1 MTEPHRVVVVGAG
14 MGGLV
19 AALKLAHGGM
29 HVTVVERAAQAGGKL
44 REVMVGDAAIDAGP
58 TVFTMRWV
66 FEELMQSIGEDL
78 SACLPL
84 QRAEVLA
91 RHAWRGGAC
100 LDLYADMRRTVD
112 AISAFSSPAEGAR
125 YQAFCER
132 TQRITQA
139 LEKSFLRGSKPNPV
153 SLMWR
158 SGLQGLTSVGDIAP
172 WSTMWRELGRHFD
185 DPRLR
190 QLFGRYATYCGS
202 SPFEAPATLMLVA
215 HVEREGVWLVDGGMR
230 RIAACLQRLAEARG
244 AQFLLGQG
252 VTEVLQD
259 GGRAVGVRLQ
269 SGDTLR
275 AGSVVFNGDV
285 AAVARGLQGLNGD
298 PPRPQGP
305 LTSGSVAVGT
315 RSLAALTWHLKA
327 PAYGMPLSRHNVLF
341 SDDYTAEFDDL
352 RRHARLPQQPTAYV
366 CASDRS
372 AADADDVA
380 TSSAPQ
386 RLMVLVNAPPLGDGV
401 AGSEDDA
408 FTSDQV
414 NACREATFA
423 QMARCGLT
431 IPFDGA
437 TSVTTTP
444 RDFARL
450 FPATGG
456 ALYGQASHGWL
467 ASFTRPGSRSAL
479 PGLYLAG
486 GSTHPGPGVPMA
498 ALSGVQAAASVLA
511 DSPSGARKRA

>member
-19 AALKLAHGGM
+19 AALKLAHAGLQ
-29 HVTVVERAAQAGGKL
+29 VTVVERAAQVGGKL
-44 REVMVGDAAIDAGP
+44 REVTVGDATIDAGP

-66 FEELMQSIGEDL
+66 FEELMQSVGEDL
-78 SACLPL
+78 AACLTL
-84 QRAEVLA
+84 QAADVLA

-100 LDLYADMRRTVD
+100 LDLYADMDRTVD

-125 YQAFCER
+125 YRAFCER
-132 TQRITQA
+132 TQRITRA
-139 LEKSFLRGSKPNPV
+139 LEKPFLRGSKPNPV

-172 WSTMWRELGRHFD
+172 WSTMWRELGQHFE

-230 RIAACLQRLAEARG
+230 RIAECLQRLAEARG
-244 AQFLLGQG
+244 ARFVLGQG
-252 VTEVLQD
+252 VSDVLQD
-259 GGRAVGVRLQ
+259 GGRAVGVRL
-269 SGDTLR
+269 SNGEVVR

-298 PPRPQGP
+298 AQPLRGAAVAGP
-305 LTSGSVAVGT
+305 AAVGT

-327 PAYGMPLSRHNVLF
+327 PAHGMPLSRHNVLF
-341 SDDYTAEFDDL
+341 SDDYAAEFDDL
-352 RRHARLPQQPTAYV
+352 RHHARLPQQPTAYV
-366 CASDRS
+366 CASDR
-372 AADADDVA
+372 AAGDVDDGA
-380 TSSAPQ
+380 ASGTPQ

-401 AGSEDDA
+401 AGGEDDA
-408 FTSDQV
+408 FTPAKV
-414 NACREATFA
+414 EACRDATFA
-423 QMARCGLT
+423 QMVRCGLT
-431 IPFDGA
+431 IALDTA
-437 TSVTTTP
+437 TCVTTTP
-444 RDFARL
+444 RDFAQL

-456 ALYGQASHGWL
+456 ALYGQASHGWM

-498 ALSGVQAAASVLA
+498 ALSGVQAAASVLTDA
-511 DSPSGARKRA
+511 PSRARKRP